1 MKALC
6 MRAAIGAL
14 AALPIA
20 TSLAGETTYSF
31 AWYAGPTVAN
41 FPAPMALRAGENGF
55 TYDGFA
61 TSDGSDLRV
70 KDADGNLLPYE
81 IERWDPS
88 GYSIVWVKL
97 PSISP
102 AAAVTLSWGDASAA
116 ASADGVWDDDFLHVF
131 HFGDDVKKNSSSWN
145 YTTTQTAANR
155 VNGVVGQG
163 HTWKGDKGN
172 SAHRITATGLNIK
185 EKTNGAS
192 TFTISCWVKDGASS
206 IESYICRLGKS
217 SQLCLLYNY
226 DRIANPHLVELYGP
240 SNAFRTNSKILL
252 PDTDWHH
259 VAYTYDGANLIK
271 YLDGA
276 VYGTNKV
283 TATVAAFA
291 ETSHD
296 IYIGG
301 AGGNNNPMEGSV
313 DELRL
318 EKIVRSADWIK
329 ACASTPALVHD
340 YDEVYELEFPEYDR
354 DAVLH
359 DFPTMVSLSDG
370 LPGLSDTMKK
380 AIYNRYRLHF
390 FTEDGT
396 ELFAEPETVPTSLG
410 AIGTYWL
417 NLPEFTRGTKVRVQA
432 TPTPW
437 PTLTHST
444 TEAYAT
450 NIWGDAYYHVWHLAS
465 TLYRYDSASGRPL
478 RLATAQSW
486 TNYAAAA
493 VGPTGRYGAIQTG
506 SNAVV
511 IAQISSDARALTNRF
526 TVSFWAKKSKE
537 DFANPRK
544 GYVFQMRNNASARQI
559 AVITGYSGDG
569 NEFRLWDSAAGI
581 SSAVSTYC
589 VSIPDADWHH
599 YAFTCDGATTR
610 AYRDGVEAASFNSAF
625 NFNLPSITNNWSV
638 TIGSTTRTQSFYG
651 LLDEF
656 RIEDEPRSA
665 DWIYASYRNQRG
677 MVHDLVNLPAP
688 AFGTERSV
696 AASAPD
702 ALAFTA
708 DLVCRVSSDVTF
720 FYGPSDGGTSA
731 AGWANSLSFG
741 AREAGALVSTVSG
754 LGEDQC
760 VCGRFRAM
768 NAYGEAWSAPLVG
781 RAWTEPAGRYARI
794 VVTNLAEGAAL
805 EDFPLCVKLPASVGL
820 PDDPAGLRF
829 VDADGNSLAFEIE
842 TWDAAGESVV
852 WVRVPSL
859 AQGTAIR
866 ALWSAMTVAHGAT
879 HADAVWNSEYKAV
892 YHLASGDDSSPNAR
906 HFETDTLSVDAAGAV
921 GRGRSFAGTA
931 SKRMNRY
938 APWFADLS
946 GPFTIS
952 GWIRPAA
959 DSPASYMMQ
968 MHDGHT
974 QFAILYNWEGGR
986 VLELFHN
993 NNMNAYG
1000 SNGSTSDM
1008 RYTASPMTIPDDGGW
1023 HHFAYS
1029 YDQEAFSVYLDGELV
1044 RSLPRGYSL
1053 GSGYPG
1059 LQKINFELGQ
1069 TWGAGNRF
1077 KGDLDEIRFE
1087 SARRSDA
1094 WIRACYLSQKG
1105 ALVSVTPAT
1114 AGFRIIF
1121 R

>member
-1 MKALC
+1 MTRKNVFV
-6 MRAAIGAL
+6 IGVVA
-14 AALPIA
+14 AALEMF
-20 TSLAGETTYSF
+20 AGEATYPFS
-31 AWYAGPTVAN
+31 WYAGPTVAD
-41 FPAPMALRAGENGF
+41 FPAPMTLRAGENGF
-55 TYDGFA
+55 SYDGFA
-61 TSDGSDLRV
+61 AADGSDLRV
-70 KDADGNLLPYE
+70 KDAGGNLLPHE

-97 PSISP
+97 PAISP
-102 AAAVTLSWGDASAA
+102 AATVTLSWGDSTAA

-131 HFGDDVKKNSSSWN
+131 HFGDDAKKNSSSWN
-145 YTTTQTAANR
+145 YTTTQTTVDR

-163 HTWKGDKGN
+163 HTWKGDKGHN
-172 SAHRITATGLNIK
+172 TREIKATGLNIK
-185 EKTNGAS
+185 EKTGGSS

-206 IESYICRLGKS
+206 IESYICRLGTS

-240 SNAFRTNSKILL
+240 SAAFRTNSKILL

-283 TATVAAFA
+283 TATVSAFA
-291 ETSHD
+291 ETSHN

-301 AGGNNNPMEGSV
+301 TYGTNNPMEGSV
-313 DELRL
+313 DEFRL
-318 EKIVRSADWIK
+318 EKTVRSADWIK

-340 YDEVYELEFPEYDR
+340 YDDVYELEFPEYDR

-359 DFPTMVSLSDG
+359 DFPTMVTLCDG

-396 ELFAEPETVPTSLG
+396 ELFTEPETVPVSAG
-410 AIGTYWL
+410 SIGTYWL
-417 NLPEFTRGTKVRVQA
+417 NLPEFARGTKVRVQA

-444 TEAYAT
+444 TAAYAT
-450 NIWGDAYYHVWHLAS
+450 NIWGEAYYHVWHLAS

-478 RLATAQSW
+478 PLATAQGW
-486 TNYAAAA
+486 TNYAASAT
-493 VGPTGRYGAIQTG
+493 GPTGRYGAVQTG
-506 SNAVV
+506 SNAVIHTS
-511 IAQISSDARALTNRF
+511 IASDARALTNRF
-526 TVSFWAKKSKE
+526 TVSFWAKKCAE

-544 GYVFQMRNNASARQI
+544 GYLFLLRNDKSSRQI

-569 NEFRLWDSAAGI
+569 NEFRLWDSSAGI

-610 AYRDGVEAASFNSAF
+610 TYRDGVEAASFASAF
-625 NFNLPSITNNWSV
+625 NFNLPSITNNWAV
-638 TIGSTTRTQSFYG
+638 TVGGSTTRPQSFYG

-656 RIEDEPRSA
+656 RIETEPRSA

-677 MVHDLVNLPAP
+677 VVHDLANLPAP
-688 AFGTERSV
+688 VFGTERSV
-696 AASAPD
+696 TPSALD
-702 ALAFTA
+702 ALDFTA
-708 DLVCRVSSDVTF
+708 DLVCKVASDVTF
-720 FYGPSDGGTSA
+720 YYGPSDGGTSA
-731 AGWANSLSFG
+731 AGWTNSLSLG
-741 AREAGALVSTVSG
+741 AREAGALVTTVSG
-754 LGEDQC
+754 LEEDQC
-760 VCGRFRAM
+760 VCGRFRAV
-768 NAYGEAWSAPLVG
+768 NAYGEAWSAPLAG
-781 RAWTEPAGRYARI
+781 RAWTEPVGRYARI
-794 VVTNLAEGAAL
+794 VVTNLAEGVAL

-829 VDADGNSLAFEIE
+829 VDSNGNALSFEIE

-859 AQGTAIR
+859 ARGTVVR

-892 YHLASGDDSSPNAR
+892 YHLASGNDSSPNAR

-931 SKRMNRY
+931 SKHMTRH
-938 APWFADLS
+938 APWLADLS
-946 GPFTIS
+946 GAFTIS

-959 DSPASYMMQ
+959 DATGQAYMMQ
-968 MHDGHT
+968 MYNDYA
-974 QFAILYNWEGGR
+974 QFAILYNWDGGR
-986 VLELFHN
+986 VLQFFHGYE
-993 NNMNAYG
+993 MNAYG
-1000 SNGSTSDM
+1000 KGSQSDDM
-1008 RYTASPMTIPDDGGW
+1008 RYTASPMTIPDDGDW

-1029 YDQEAFSVYLDGELV
+1029 YDQEAFSVYLDGELL
-1044 RSLPRGYSL
+1044 RRLPREYGL
-1053 GSGYPG
+1053 GSGQPG
-1059 LQKINFELGQ
+1059 LQNVNFELGQ
-1069 TWGAGNRF
+1069 TRGGGNRF

-1094 WIRACYLSQKG
+1094 WIRACYLNQKG
-1105 ALVSVTPAT
+1105 ALLSVTPAA
-1114 AGFRIIF
+1114 AGFKIIF

>member
-1 MKALC
+1 MPTTRRNMFVLGAVT
-6 MRAAIGAL
+6 AAMQI
-14 AALPIA
+14 
-20 TSLAGETTYSF
+20 LAGEATYRFS
-31 AWYAGPTVAN
+31 WYAGPTVVD
-41 FPAPMALRAGENGF
+41 FPAPMTLRAGENGF

-61 TSDGSDLRV
+61 TADGGDLRV
-70 KDADGNLLPYE
+70 KDAGGNLLPHE

-102 AAAVTLSWGDASAA
+102 SATVTLSWGDSTAE
-116 ASADGVWDDDFLHVF
+116 ASADGVWDDNFLHVF
-131 HFGDDVKKNSSSWN
+131 HFGDDAKKNSSSWN
-145 YTTTQTAANR
+145 YTTTQTTADR
-155 VNGVVGQG
+155 VGGIVGQG
-163 HTWKGDKGN
+163 HTWKGDYGT
-172 SAHRITATGLNIK
+172 SAHRITATGLNANA
-185 EKTNGAS
+185 KTGGAS

-206 IESYICRLGKS
+206 IDSYICRFGKS

-226 DRIANPHLVELYGP
+226 YRNETPYLVELYGP
-240 SNAFRTNSKILL
+240 SNFRANSKILL

-259 VAYTYDGANLIK
+259 VAYTYDGSKLIK
-271 YLDGA
+271 YVDGA
-276 VYGTNKV
+276 VYGTNNV

-301 AGGNNNPMEGSV
+301 AGGNKNPMEGSV

-354 DAVLH
+354 DATLN
-359 DFPTMVSLSDG
+359 DFPVMVTLTDG
-370 LPGLSDTMKK
+370 LPGLSDTMKR
-380 AIYNRYRLHF
+380 AIYDRYRLHF
-390 FTEDGT
+390 FTEGGT
-396 ELFAEPETVPTSLG
+396 ELYAEPEIVPSALG

-437 PTLTHST
+437 PTLTPST
-444 TEAYAT
+444 PAVYAT
-450 NIWGDAYYHVWHLAS
+450 NIWGEAYYHGWHLAS
-465 TLYRYDSASGRPL
+465 TLYRYDSASGQPL
-478 RLATAQSW
+478 RLATATSW

-493 VGPTGRYGAIQTG
+493 VGPTGRYGAIQAG
-506 SNAVV
+506 SNAAVY
-511 IAQISSDARALTNRF
+511 AYTSLDPRALTNRF
-526 TVSFWAKKSKE
+526 TVSFWAKKSAE
-537 DFANPRK
+537 DFADPRK
-544 GYVFQMRNNASARQI
+544 AYLFQLRQNATARQI

-569 NEFRLWDSAAGI
+569 NEFRLWDSAGGN

-599 YAFTCDGATTR
+599 YAFTCDGTTTR
-610 AYRDGVEAASFNSAF
+610 TYRDGVEAASFDSAF
-625 NFNLPSITNNWSV
+625 NFNMPSITNNWTV
-638 TIGSTTRTQSFYG
+638 TAGGATTRTQNFYG
-651 LLDEF
+651 LLDEL
-656 RIEDEPRSA
+656 RIECEPRSA

-677 MVHDLVNLPAP
+677 VVHDLVNLPSP
-688 AFGTERSV
+688 AFGMERSV
-696 AASAPD
+696 AASGPA
-702 ALAFTA
+702 ALDFKA
-708 DLVCRVSSDVTF
+708 DLVCKISSDVTF
-720 FYGPSDGGTSA
+720 HYGPSDGGTTA
-731 AGWANSLSFG
+731 AGWANSLSLG
-741 AREAGALVSTVSG
+741 AREAGALAATVEG
-754 LGEDQC
+754 LADDQC
-760 VCGRFRAM
+760 VCGRFRAV
-768 NAYGEAWSAPLVG
+768 NAYGEAWSEPLAG
-781 RAWTEPAGRYARI
+781 RARTEPTGRYARI
-794 VVTNLAEGAAL
+794 VVTNLANGAVL

-820 PDDPAGLRF
+820 PVDPAGLRF
-829 VDADGNSLAFEIE
+829 IDSDGNALAFEIE
-842 TWDAAGESVV
+842 TWDATGESVV

-859 AQGTAIR
+859 AQGTVIR
-866 ALWSAMTVAHGAT
+866 ALWSATTAAHGGT
-879 HADAVWNSEYKAV
+879 HADTVWNSEYKAV
-892 YHLASGDDSSPNAR
+892 YHLASGNDSSPNAR

-986 VLELFHN
+986 VLELYHN

-1000 SNGSTSDM
+1000 SSSQISDM
-1008 RYTASPMTIPDDGGW
+1008 RYTASPMTIPDDGAW

-1029 YDQEAFSVYLDGELV
+1029 YDQEAFSVYLDGGLV

-1059 LQKINFELGQ
+1059 RQNINFSLGQ
-1069 TWGAGNRF
+1069 TSGAGNRF

-1105 ALVSVTPAT
+1105 ALLSVSPITV
-1114 AGFRIIF
+1114 GFRIIF